1 MDCSPPLDVFLETEG
16 KLPMHVLVAPGKF
29 RTMVKA
35 SALADAIARGLKR
48 AIASLEVTLMPLPSA
63 GLGSMDIVVRALGGR
78 VRREQVLGPFGR
90 PADARWAMLPGRI
103 AWIDAAEVIGLGLKT
118 PHRDA
123 TRASSRALGELLQ
136 QVLRYQPEFCY
147 VTMGDTIV
155 NDGGIGLLEAFH
167 VHFYD
172 DQDNVIAPGT
182 AGLER
187 LARVDFQDLT
197 PPSIPVVGLYPHP
210 YPASGD
216 SGTTIQFGME
226 KGVPE
231 FRIPLVDAA
240 MQRYGEMLE
249 THVSMPLTAS
259 PGAGAGGALGLA
271 LGFLGA
277 QLGPGVATVA
287 QLLHLEQ
294 RAASCD
300 WVVTLDEHIDKMSR
314 HGVAGEVARCA
325 QKVDRPVVVLTEAI
339 GNGYEFLYDR
349 NVWGI
354 YPWLDR
360 PRTPKESVRATTT
373 LVEQASF
380 RVGMWMRRMDPRA

>member
-1 MDCSPPLDVFLETEG
+1 
-16 KLPMHVLVAPGKF
+16 MHVLVAPGKF
-29 RTMVKA
+29 KTTVKA

-48 AIASLEVTLMPLPSA
+48 AMPSLETTLMPLPSS
-63 GLGSMDIVVRALGGR
+63 GLGSMDIMVRALGGR

-90 PADARWAMLPGRI
+90 AAEARWAMLPGHI
-103 AWIDAAEVIGLGLKT
+103 AWIDAAEVVGLGLKT

-123 TRASSRALGELLQ
+123 TRASSRALGELFQ
-136 QVLRYQPEFCY
+136 KVLRYQPECCY
-147 VTMGDTIV
+147 MTLGDTIV
-155 NDGGIGLLEAFH
+155 NDGGIGFLETFQ

-172 DQDNVIAPGT
+172 DQENLIAPGT

-187 LARVDFQDLT
+187 LAHIDFSDLV
-197 PPSIPVVGLYPHP
+197 PPPIPVFGLYPYP
-210 YPASGD
+210 YPASGE
-216 SGTTIQFGME
+216 SGATLQFGIE

-249 THVSMPLTAS
+249 AHVSMPLTS
-259 PGAGAGGALGLA
+259 MPGAGAGGALGLA

-277 QLGPGVATVA
+277 QLTPAVATVA

-294 RAASCD
+294 RIASCD
-300 WVVTLDEHIDKMSR
+300 WVVTLDEHVDKLTA

-325 QKVDRPVVVLTEAI
+325 QSVDRPVVVLTEGI
-339 GNGYEFLYDR
+339 GSGYEFLYDFS
-349 NVWGI
+349 VLGI
-354 YPWLDR
+354 YPWIDR
-360 PRTPKESVRATTT
+360 PRTPKEAGRSTTT

-380 RVGMWMRRMDPRA
+380 RAGMWMRGMNL